1 MIPAETG
8 GPEDTWA
15 PGPVRPVLADG
26 AVHVWRA
33 DLAAVSPQLGGLLC
47 EEERVRAERIVN
59 KPDGELWRRSRGLL
73 RTLLARY
80 LQRDPSTL
88 QFVTGEHGKPA
99 LVHGAEEPP
108 AAGQPATAGRDR
120 MSFNMS
126 HSGHWALYAF
136 SAAGAVGVDIEMTRR
151 AVDAVAIAARMLGA
165 EQAQRLQALDPASRQ
180 QEFIRAWARH
190 EAELKCLGVGIGG
203 GDASASPRP
212 WVVQLELGFDAGAAV
227 ASERRALELRCW
239 DW

>member
-1 MIPAETG
+1 
-8 GPEDTWA
+8 
-15 PGPVRPVLADG
+15 
-26 AVHVWRA
+26 VHVWRA
-33 DLAAVSPQLGGLLC
+33 DLTTVSPQLEELLC
-47 EEERVRAERIVN
+47 EQERARAERILN
-59 KPDGELWRRSRGLL
+59 KPDGELWRRARGVLRELL
-73 RTLLARY
+73 GRY
-80 LQRDPSTL
+80 LKRDPNTL

-99 LVHGAEEPP
+99 LVHNPEEPS
-108 AAGQPATAGRDR
+108 AAGHPASAGRDR

-126 HSGHWALYAF
+126 HSAQSALYAF

-151 AVDAVAIAARMLGA
+151 PVDAVAIAARMLGA

-203 GDASASPRP
+203 GPASASASGPS
-212 WVVQLELGFDAGAAV
+212 VVQLELGFDAGAAV

-239 DW
+239 DWHA